1 MFYRVIRPMPGNFV
15 TIACGQ
21 NSAYF
26 GCPSSCTDPRHT
38 CSVRSYKTEHTLQ
51 VVVNMLSSPLT
62 GNPASWIAFSF
73 NPEAVRDAR
82 KRGLPV
88 LFGDG
93 SNINVMKAATGA
105 NTMHLPSLLLIL
117 EMPYMPCPN
126 NECFRIVMLLC
137 A

>member
-1 MFYRVIRPMPGNFV
+1 M
-15 TIACGQ
+15 C
-21 NSAYF
+21 
-26 GCPSSCTDPRHT
+26 CTM
-38 CSVRSYKTEHTLQ
+38 Q

-93 SNINVMKAATGA
+93 SNINVMRAATGA
-105 NTMHLPSLLLIL
+105 PSMHHNLSNYRSGSKYWVFVSEL
-117 EMPYMPCPN
+117 
-126 NECFRIVMLLC
+126 
-137 A
+137 